1 MAQQPL
7 ATKGNYFHVYDFRT
21 KPGMGPEFVR
31 QFEEMDYSGHNPFH
45 KTPAQVKDG
54 VLACDEND
62 PDHYYLIGE
71 WSDIE
76 VHRKLREA
84 QAKNPPPGWLDLL
97 VPGTFTCVYAK
108 IVMSTPQWVLDK
120 AAEDAKETA

>member
-62 PDHYYLIGE
+62 
-71 WSDIE
+71 
-76 VHRKLREA
+76 RKLREA